1 MFTDGNQVFTN
12 NTPNLAAVCTV
23 LISLIN
29 LLPIEGAPINPS
41 PGYHVYIHRTLLLPY
56 FV

>member
-12 NTPNLAAVCTV
+12 NAHLAAVCTV

-41 PGYHVYIHRTLLLPY
+41 PNYVYIHRTCCFTLLI
-56 FV
+56 